1 MANFVFTLVIFC
13 LYVPLFNV
21 GRYPVSFG
29 TISAGIILTIA
40 LYKNRNNLKYLPL
53 YSVFI
58 VYPVLV
64 YVIHLVGET
73 EYAIP
78 ADRFGLS
85 YALWVVSITLVW
97 SAFQDRPA
105 FSYTQTWLP
114 LILLLALGVLQHFG
128 TLYLGTTLGY
138 DIVAPIVNVDLQ
150 NSYVRTAVE
159 NGRAIGSYY
168 EPSMFGR
175 VVATLA
181 TMQLV
186 ATGNV
191 VLSAGSLLLAIAVSN
206 SFGLLVLG
214 AISLSIC
221 YVKSLRQLL
230 LICAIFGLSALLFSD
245 LILRRVDVSVS
256 GGGPSSTYVRL
267 IAPIN
272 AVVDILLGYPIGVPI
287 GSNEL
292 VVART
297 LTSSLFLESKITNGL
312 YEFLLYFGDFGVLIV
327 LIVTVTA
334 AWSWVHGRT
343 RESLVAAYAVLSVMA
358 SSSYLSIESSVLLY
372 FFIRSMRAKMPIERI
387 SRPHLTP
394 RPSLIRR
401 PGEKMAA
408 DVHR

>member
-1 MANFVFTLVIFC
+1 MANIVFTFVIFC

-21 GRYPVSFG
+21 GRYPVSLG

-40 LYKNRNNLKYLPL
+40 LHKNRNNLKHLAL
-53 YSVFI
+53 YSLFI
-58 VYPVLV
+58 LYPLVVYA
-64 YVIHLVGET
+64 IHLVGDT

-78 ADRFGLS
+78 AERFGLS

-97 SAFQDRPA
+97 SAFQARPA
-105 FSYTQTWLP
+105 FSFTPTWAP
-114 LILLLALGVLQHFG
+114 LILLLALGALQHFG
-128 TLYLGTTLGY
+128 TLYLGTTFGY

-150 NSYVRTAVE
+150 NSYVHTAVE
-159 NGRAIGSYY
+159 NGRAIGPYY

-186 ATGNV
+186 ATGSLF
-191 VLSAGSLLLAIAVSN
+191 LSAGSLLLAIAVSS

-214 AISLSIC
+214 AISLSIR
-221 YVKSLRQLL
+221 YVRSLQQLL
-230 LICAIFGLSALLFSD
+230 FICAIFGLGALLFSD
-245 LILRRVDVSVS
+245 LILRRMDVSVS

-272 AVVDILLGYPIGVPI
+272 AVIEILSAYPIGVPI

-312 YEFLLYFGDFGVLIV
+312 YEFLLYFGDFGLLIV
-327 LIVTVTA
+327 LIVTA
-334 AWSWVHGRT
+334 AAGWSWAHGRT
-343 RESLVAAYAVLSVMA
+343 RESLVAAYALLSVMA
-358 SSSYLSIESSVLLY
+358 SSSYLSIESSLLLY
-372 FFIRSMRAKMPIERI
+372 FFIRSMRANIPIKHIAQRELARQ
-387 SRPHLTP
+387 PGL
-394 RPSLIRR
+394 LRR
-401 PGEKMAA
+401 PGEKAIS
-408 DVHR
+408 DVQR